1 MRSLEH
7 PDPSGSDGDSNRSEL
22 EHVSI
27 EAAKTTI
34 AQALFRL
41 PDIAEILLNL
51 RQRVQAQELPDLSSV
66 GEQATFIALCDSLK
80 SRLESAL
87 QKNPQITE
95 KATQEIIEAVHQ
107 KFGSRRG
114 SSSHHRYIHTVF
126 PLLARELDRV
136 MMAHQRE
143 VSFSESSFLV
153 WLVENYG
160 DFATGDPEKIST
172 ISLPPGVSAEEF
184 AVACLELDWQH
195 LLADLDTSTLPDVL
209 DPYDPNSRANMSPW
223 WRITLRY
230 ILEGKINL
238 PPSPP
243 HISPPPPTPRPSK
256 KRRRK
261 R

>member
-7 PDPSGSDGDSNRSEL
+7 PDSSGSDGDNNRPEL
-22 EHVSI
+22 EHASI

-34 AQALFRL
+34 AQALFQL

-51 RQRVQAQELPDLSSV
+51 RQRAQAQELPDLSSI

-95 KATQEIIEAVHQ
+95 KATKKIIEETHQ

-114 SSSHHRYIHTVF
+114 SSSHHRYIRTVF
-126 PLLARELDRV
+126 PLLALELDKV
-136 MMAHQRE
+136 MMTHQQE
-143 VSFSESSFLV
+143 VSFSESSFWV
-153 WLVENYG
+153 WLVENYA
-160 DFATGDPEKIST
+160 DFATGDPEEIST

-184 AVACLELDWQH
+184 AVARLEPDWQR

-209 DPYDPNSRANMSPW
+209 DPYDQNSRANMSPW
-223 WRITLRY
+223 WRMTLRY
-230 ILEGKINL
+230 ILEGDTK
-238 PPSPP
+238 
-243 HISPPPPTPRPSK
+243 SPPPNQPSLSK
-256 KRRRK
+256 KRRKK